1 MSVLAEAFSVVVS
14 RAAIDR
20 LYGGG
25 LEALRRD
32 APAGSFCSDGL
43 IARAGFASRAAA
55 EFFAALLRAS
65 GLSQFVRGHAA
76 DFVLVDGQSGPSS
89 PCLWLEFGHD
99 RHGIP
104 MCWHATARRG
114 PLRVPEGWEPGR
126 RSLGDARD
134 PGAGHSPPFV
144 TH

>member
-20 LYGGG
+20 LYAGG

-32 APAGSFCSDGL
+32 APGGTFCFDGL
-43 IARAGFASRAAA
+43 IARAGFNSRAAA
-55 EFFAALLRAS
+55 DFFAALLRAS
-65 GLSQFVRGHAA
+65 GLTHFVRGHAA
-76 DFVLVDGQSGPSS
+76 DFVLVEGLRGPLS

-104 MCWHATARRG
+104 MCWHAAARRG
-114 PLRVPEGWEPGR
+114 VLRVPDGWEPGR
-126 RSLGDARD
+126 RQVADTREPA
-134 PGAGHSPPFV
+134 AGRLSPFV

>member
-20 LYGGG
+20 LYAGG

-32 APAGSFCSDGL
+32 APAGSFCADGL
-43 IARAGFASRAAA
+43 IARVGFGSRAAA

-76 DFVLVDGQSGPSS
+76 DFVLVDGQSGPSC

-114 PLRVPEGWEPGR
+114 VLRVPDGWEPGR
-126 RSLGDARD
+126 RPRVEAREAG
-134 PGAGHSPPFV
+134 PGNVPPFV